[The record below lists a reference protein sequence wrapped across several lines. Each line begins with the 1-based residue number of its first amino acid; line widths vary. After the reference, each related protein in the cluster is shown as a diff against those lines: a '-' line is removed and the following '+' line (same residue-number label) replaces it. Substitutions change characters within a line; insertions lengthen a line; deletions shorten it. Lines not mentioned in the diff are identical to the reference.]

1 MIDNTIYLATI
12 WIIPVIIAITF
23 HEAAHGFVAHLLGDD
38 TAWRLGRV
46 SFNPFKH
53 VDPFGTVLLPGVLLL
68 MHAPFLFGYA
78 KPVPVNFRAL
88 RSPRRDMVLV
98 AAAGPAM
105 NLALAILAALM
116 FHVVGYLPLTSA
128 QWLADNLKNALI
140 LNVVLAVF
148 NLFPLPPLD
157 GGRILVGILPKPLAA
172 PIARLEPYGLA
183 ILIGLLIVLPI
194 LGAQLGINLS
204 IVSRA
209 LAISTGAIIDAILHF
224 TGNT

>member
-1 MIDNTIYLATI
+1 
-12 WIIPVIIAITF
+12 
-23 HEAAHGFVAHLLGDD
+23 
-38 TAWRLGRV
+38 
-46 SFNPFKH
+46 
-53 VDPFGTVLLPGVLLL
+53 
-68 MHAPFLFGYA
+68 
-78 KPVPVNFRAL
+78 
-88 RSPRRDMVLV
+88 
-98 AAAGPAM
+98 
-105 NLALAILAALM
+105 M